1 MRLDRNRTIAIH
13 RLFEARAASAPKH
26 MAVSG
31 PGTLTYEELNE
42 RANNLAR
49 LLRNMGIKPGTVVGI
64 LVERSL
70 EMITGIFGI
79 LKAGGAYLPISPD
92 NPARRVAH
100 LLRDSGANV
109 LLTQAKFLDRC
120 AEVDLG
126 PAVRIVNLEAEEIY
140 RQPTDNLPLFNEPGD
155 PVYVIYTSGSTG
167 TPKGVVIEHR
177 SLVNRL
183 AWMQRAYPLGPA
195 DTVLQKTPFFFDVS
209 VWEMFWWS
217 TAGARVCFLMPGGE
231 RFPQAIVETVEKNRI
246 TVMHFV
252 PSMLSVFLEYLRHS
266 ADDVKRLASLKR
278 IFASGEA
285 LTPAHVKAF
294 NEILH
299 RQNGTLL
306 TNLYG
311 PTEATVDVSY
321 FDCPTAGDFEKI
333 PIGQAID
340 NISLPIMNK
349 DLQPQPAGK
358 EGELCIAGIGVAR
371 GYLNRPEL
379 TAEKFVN
386 LAAKAR
392 KGTKSS
398 NIPLFQHSIIPEFKR
413 SGKLYRTGDLA
424 RIGPDG
430 NIEFLGRQDQQVKI
444 HGLRIELGEIESVLS
459 GHPSIQDCVVVVKK
473 FAKNITMIAAYI
485 IPQAGETLTTGELK
499 SYLKTLLPDYMVPN
513 LFVTME
519 RFPLTASGKL
529 DRSALPE
536 PSF

>member
-1 MRLDRNRTIAIH
+1 MCLDRNRAIAIH
-13 RLFEARAASAPKH
+13 RLFEDQAAAGPNSL
-26 MAVSG
+26 AVSSPG
-31 PGTLTYEELNE
+31 PLTYEELNE

-49 LLRNMGIKPGTVVGI
+49 LLRDMGLKPGTVVGI

-70 EMITGIFGI
+70 AMITGIFGI

-100 LLRDSGANV
+100 LLRDSGTDV

-120 AEVDLG
+120 AELEIG
-126 PAVRIVNLEAEEIY
+126 PALRVVNLETGEIY
-140 RQPTDNLPLFNEPGD
+140 RQPAGNLPLLNGPTD

-217 TAGARVCFLMPGGE
+217 TAGARLCFLMPGGE
-231 RFPQAIVETVEKNRI
+231 RFPQAIVETVEKNAV

-285 LTPAHVKAF
+285 LSPAHVRAF
-294 NEILH
+294 NEVLH
-299 RQNGTLL
+299 RPNGTLL

-321 FDCPTAGDFEKI
+321 FDCPFSGDFEKI
-333 PIGQAID
+333 PIGKPID
-340 NISLPIMNK
+340 NISLPIMDK
-349 DLQPQPAGK
+349 DLQPQPVGA

-379 TAEKFVN
+379 TAEKFVKHQT
-386 LAAKAR
+386 L
-392 KGTKSS
+392 TPKSQILTPKS
-398 NIPLFQHSIIPEFKR
+398 YI
-413 SGKLYRTGDLA
+413 LYRTGDLA
-424 RIGPDG
+424 CLGPDG

-444 HGLRIELGEIESVLS
+444 HGLRIELGEIESVLA

-485 IPQAGETLTTGELK
+485 IPQAGEKVTAPELK
-499 SYLKTLLPDYMVPN
+499 SYLKTLLPEYMVPN

-536 PSF
+536 PRL